1 MAIRIAVLIVIMAAF
16 SIEIHAASFDCAKA
30 RSRGE
35 ILICSDPELSAL
47 DDELAK
53 IYAKAK
59 ALAPSLSEF
68 KAHSEREW
76 KRRETTCFD
85 KPCLLAWYAQRREQL
100 LSIVNAQTSTPPP
113 PTAPAPVKDA
123 AGIAENQK
131 SAVVEKTAPPPP
143 PPPPPA
149 REQKSY
155 QIAGAGY
162 YGCKDKENFKR
173 LRDLLMQG
181 NDAAFLKEMTA
192 GVQKGDCVM
201 YNKGEKV
208 SLEEGVGIST
218 VIRIKKEGESYS
230 HWTTPK
236 AILPQSGK

>member
-1 MAIRIAVLIVIMAAF
+1 MPIRIAVLVVIMAAF

-35 ILICSDPELSAL
+35 ILICSDPELSSL

-53 IYAKAK
+53 TYAKAK
-59 ALAPSLSEF
+59 SLAPSPADF
-68 KAHSEREW
+68 KAQSEREW

-85 KPCLLAWYAQRREQL
+85 KQCLLAWYAQRREQL
-100 LSIVNAQTSTPPP
+100 LSVINAQTSKPPP
-113 PTAPAPVKDA
+113 PTTPVPAKDA
-123 AGIAENQK
+123 SGITENQK
-131 SAVVEKTAPPPP
+131 TAVEDKTAPPPP
-143 PPPPPA
+143 G

-155 QIAGAGY
+155 LIAGAGY
-162 YGCKDKENFKR
+162 YGCVDKENFKR
-173 LRDLLMQG
+173 LRNLLMQG

-192 GVQKGDCVM
+192 SVQKGECVSFH
-201 YNKGEKV
+201 KGEKV
-208 SLEEGVGIST
+208 SLEEGAGIST
-218 VIRIKKEGESYS
+218 VIRIKKEGEQHS